1 MRTQGQ
7 AKDKLHQPIWSS
19 DDIFRSIYPSDSDL
33 EIIMWRPII
42 HLVFCFTVMASS
54 GAGWFKFENSW
65 MFDIAYFAILDLDL
79 GSIEGSQR
87 DNK

>member
-1 MRTQGQ
+1 MC
-7 AKDKLHQPIWSS
+7 
-19 DDIFRSIYPSDSDL
+19 
-33 EIIMWRPII
+33 
-42 HLVFCFTVMASS
+42 CFTVISKS
-54 GAGWFKFENSW
+54 VKIFVRRHLRGLCGAGRFNFENSW

>member
-1 MRTQGQ
+1 MCEVY
-7 AKDKLHQPIWSS
+7 AVKSVS
-19 DDIFRSIYPSDSDL
+19 DFEFWLRPSPCTNQSPKSP
-33 EIIMWRPII
+33 EISCPNPPD
-42 HLVFCFTVMASS
+42 S
-54 GAGWFKFENSW
+54 GAGRFKFENSW